1 MNNHEEEIHL
11 SMNPKNH
18 ADLENKFKLNI
29 HQITTHLE
37 ENKKHLPE
45 ESQLGALNGILSYL
59 TTFHS
64 HLLREFIRQLESLL
78 DSSRDM
84 ESFREHYIMKFSQYD
99 KWKEFK
105 VQEITYFQRKYL
117 MTKREVTR
125 ELKRLENQKGSAI
138 KQRLENLGG

>member
-11 SMNPKNH
+11 SMKPKKQ
-18 ADLENKFKLNI
+18 ADLENKYKLNF
-29 HQITTHLE
+29 HQITTHIE
-37 ENKKHLPE
+37 ENMKHLPE
-45 ESQLGALNGILSYL
+45 ESQLSALNGILSYL

-78 DSSRDM
+78 NSSRDM
-84 ESFREHYIMKFSQYD
+84 ESFREHYTMKFSDYD

-105 VQEITYFQRKYL
+105 VQEISYFQKKYL

-125 ELKRLENQKGSAI
+125 EIKRLENQKGNSM